1 MEGMV
6 IFFMTSRIDMKN
18 EYRFEALEK
27 IELGPNENIEQIS
40 LMMLNPVLSG
50 NFTQVLDSLTKLRPF
65 ITSDCYYVA
74 NNHFITK
81 GKKKIFRGE
90 LCKSQKSDLLS
101 FLDNAEASGDLRELL
116 ITPVESY
123 PNGNIIYIT
132 EDATYLYTT
141 A

>member
-6 IFFMTSRIDMKN
+6 IYFMTSRIDMKN
-18 EYRFEALEK
+18 EYRFETLKK

-40 LMMLNPVLSG
+40 SMMLKPVLSG
-50 NFTQVLDSLTKLRPF
+50 NFTHVLDSLTKLRPF
-65 ITSDCYYVA
+65 LTSDCYYVA
-74 NNHFITK
+74 NKFFITK
-81 GKKKIFRGE
+81 GKKKIFKGE
-90 LCKSQKSDLLS
+90 LCKSEKTDLLS

-116 ITPVESY
+116 IAPVESY

-141 A
+141 E